1 MSEICQNCKHW
12 YPRVGAGNVGTC
24 RRFPA
29 KVTTHPHEMCGE
41 WEAKVVKA
49 GDVVTHR
56 ECPALPEGNEG
67 IAMPTGVAEPVKPI
81 VSRTYRGD
89 PVDPLSAVSAALERA
104 EALPGATKDAD
115 RIDKAKK
122 GGRR

>member
-41 WEAKVVKA
+41 WEQGEPRRVSGPPPLAHKADDSQFVEGMAKA
-49 GDVVTHR
+49 
-56 ECPALPEGNEG
+56 
-67 IAMPTGVAEPVKPI
+67 
-81 VSRTYRGD
+81 
-89 PVDPLSAVSAALERA
+89 SAA
-104 EALPGATKDAD
+104 
-115 RIDKAKK
+115 IDKAKK